1 MTSSNAGKTL
11 GPYAN
16 IWTAT
21 PMQGKAPPNGMHPPR
36 IHRATLLHRFLPRAT
51 PLSSS
56 SSSPSADPSLSQRD
70 VSVDGGG
77 TSSHRT
83 PTTPATRPQSQSQT
97 QPEPDLP
104 ASSQAQVQTLTPLPL
119 AVMPDSNKL
128 GTTTRLLLQD
138 TQAHMEK
145 FAARMDALGAHV
157 EQSLREI
164 QMCRTATEG
173 ASQKCVSEVVDVV
186 YKCQSNFIKKLE
198 ANNDAV
204 QKQGDAI
211 DRLRTDYDR
220 LIKLYESHTSMY
232 ASQATA
238 IQEVQ
243 KQQVLLIQGIT
254 PLEPLVKCISPQTEN
269 VVLGLGARLSEDLQK
284 SRDAIERQ
292 AVSFEDSSSKLCTVE
307 KRLNRV
313 EDQLAD
319 VLVLLQRLSNKPSA
333 TPQKTPVQSHRKRHN
348 PDRSPFSPQAKRQ
361 RIYPDNTHRNPA
373 TESSDLFRQGEEGS
387 GPLYSSS
394 TLSSM
399 PDNSGNSLPL
409 RLRATTNSTRGTTG
423 RRATIAPALRVS
435 PVSKRSDSTTGK
447 HSHRHTI
454 PPREVSALSEPYFA
468 NPTLATDE
476 SILPWSLR
484 PRKSSAVPSDPLDED
499 LTLPL
504 EAPADVFRTSS
515 NSKRRETAKCQGK
528 ENDALSASSI
538 NGSHSKKINSK
549 KSRRSTNA
557 PDVSISL
564 RSPIPS
570 PFVPPPP
577 PQTQTQTQTDA
588 SQTQTLV
595 PSTGSMVLSTGT
607 THTPNA
613 DPSNAP
619 TREVSFFL
627 TFDSSQA
634 TSQTFTQVAS
644 QVQAKLSTVGNDTPV
659 ADGTEMKA
667 SSTAGQTQLP
677 SSGADM
683 SGKLAK
689 QELTL
694 AAALFPEANLLT
706 ANRPMFDSYGR
717 PKRYLSLDPGEHD
730 DDDGTVIDLLDEM
743 MED

>member
-1 MTSSNAGKTL
+1 
-11 GPYAN
+11 
-16 IWTAT
+16 
-21 PMQGKAPPNGMHPPR
+21 
-36 IHRATLLHRFLPRAT
+36 
-51 PLSSS
+51 
-56 SSSPSADPSLSQRD
+56 
-70 VSVDGGG
+70 
-77 TSSHRT
+77 
-83 PTTPATRPQSQSQT
+83 
-97 QPEPDLP
+97 
-104 ASSQAQVQTLTPLPL
+104 
-119 AVMPDSNKL
+119 MPDSNKL
-128 GTTTRLLLQD
+128 GATTRLLLQD

-145 FAARMDALGAHV
+145 LAARMDALGAHV
-157 EQSLREI
+157 DQSLREI

-173 ASQKCVSEVVDVV
+173 ASEKCVSEVVDVGECDAVHPPCDRSNFSPIHCRWLTICAMYASSPPRLPV

-204 QKQGDAI
+204 QKQGDAM
-211 DRLRTDYDR
+211 DRMRTVRSFCFIFAPVTSFLPVQDYDR

-243 KQQVLLIQGIT
+243 KQQAVLIQGIT

-269 VVLGLGARLSEDLQK
+269 VVLSLGARLSEDLQK
-284 SRDAIERQ
+284 SRDVIERQ
-292 AVSFEDSSSKLCTVE
+292 AARADGSSSTLSSVE

-319 VLVLLQRLSNKPSA
+319 VLALLQRLSNRPSA

-348 PDRSPFSPQAKRQ
+348 PDASLFSPQAKRQ
-361 RIYPDNTHRNPA
+361 RIYPDITHRNPA
-373 TESSDLFRQGEEGS
+373 TKSSDLLRHDEEGS
-387 GPLYSSS
+387 DPLCPSS

-399 PDNSGNSLPL
+399 PENSENSLPL
-409 RLRATTNSTRGTTG
+409 RLRATSNSTRGLTG

-435 PVSKRSDSTTGK
+435 TASKHSGSTTGK
-447 HSHRHTI
+447 HSRGNNLLK
-454 PPREVSALSEPYFA
+454 EVCALSEPYFA
-468 NPTLATDE
+468 NMTLAADE
-476 SILPWSLR
+476 TTLPWSLR
-484 PRKSSAVPSDPLDED
+484 PRKSSVASSDPLDED

-504 EAPADVFRTSS
+504 EVTADVSRTSS
-515 NSKRRETAKCQGK
+515 SNKRRESAKCQGK
-528 ENDALSASSI
+528 ENDEYSASSN
-538 NGSHSKKINSK
+538 NGSHKKKKSNSK

-564 RSPIPS
+564 RSPTPS

-595 PSTGSMVLSTGT
+595 PTTGSIVLSTGT
-607 THTPNA
+607 AHTPSA
-613 DPSNAP
+613 DPSTAP
-619 TREVSFFL
+619 TREASFFL

-644 QVQAKLSTVGNDTPV
+644 QVQAKLGTVGNDTPV
-659 ADGTEMKA
+659 ADGTEMNA
-667 SSTAGQTQLP
+667 GSTADQTNLL

-694 AAALFPEANLLT
+694 AAALFPEVNLLS
-706 ANRPMFDSYGR
+706 ANRLVSSGF
-717 PKRYLSLDPGEHD
+717 
-730 DDDGTVIDLLDEM
+730 
-743 MED
+743 